1 MCIVSITRLMPG
13 VHQPDP
19 PGLIHDDLRLLP
31 PWRGSSLFW
40 PFRDPD
46 RRRVRQWLRN
56 AVFAAEVVHR
66 CGFIHSRRP
75 GDGAMSPPARRVG

>member
-31 PWRGSSLFW
+31 PWRGSSLSG
-40 PFRDPD
+40 PFAIRYG
-46 RRRVRQWLRN
+46 RRARQWLRN
-56 AVFAAEVVHR
+56 AVFAAAVIHS
-66 CGFIHSRRP
+66 CGFIHSSRRS
-75 GDGAMSPPARRVG
+75 DGAMSSAARRLG